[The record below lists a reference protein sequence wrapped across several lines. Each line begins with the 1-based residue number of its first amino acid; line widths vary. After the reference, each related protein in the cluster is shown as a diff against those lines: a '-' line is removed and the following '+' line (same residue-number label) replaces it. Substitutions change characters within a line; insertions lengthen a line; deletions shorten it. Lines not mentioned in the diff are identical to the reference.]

1 MNVGQTINRLRTA
14 RRMSQGD
21 LADALEVSRQSIS
34 KWETGA
40 SVPELEKL
48 VKLAELFDVS
58 LDELVRGEDAEKAAQ
73 AEQSAAPVQVVVREG
88 VGRKTVA
95 LVLLCFG
102 GLVCLLLTV
111 MGGFFGG
118 LLFASPFL
126 VCGVICLVFAKNTG
140 LWCAWAL
147 LFLTDVYLRYATG
160 ITWGLTALTFVY
172 EPSMN
177 YMRLLI
183 AWAGLLCFIALF
195 VVTILHFRKKPIA
208 PTRKVVVPLAVGW
221 VICLLLHTP
230 LPTMALF
237 PLDPFSFAANFLFH
251 LLDWIKIALF
261 AVLAVFTAR
270 VICGW
275 QESRK

>member
-48 VKLAELFDVS
+48 VRLAELFDVS

-172 EPSMN
+172 EPHMN

-195 VVTILHFRKKPIA
+195 VVTVLRFRKKPLA
-208 PTRKVVVPLAVGW
+208 PTRKVVVALAVGW